1 MTLRTLLQGT
11 RLGDVLPW
19 GGVALLGAMQARG
32 GWQGLDLATAVA
44 GVLTVLGLA
53 LFAFLFND
61 LCDRNENRRENRP
74 DRSLASGA
82 FPLWLGIGL
91 AGSGAALALTGPLVL
106 GNSFVMTWSL
116 ASLALG
122 AAYSAPWP
130 RLKCRAGLASLTHVI
145 QGTLAFALPAWL
157 ARGQLDPAAAVAGVW
172 FGLVFAAGHLHHEVL
187 DLAADQAAGTRTLA
201 VRRGGRTALWLGFAL
216 FASAAIWSSWLAL
229 AGRTASWWGWTQ
241 LGMFLA
247 YAMGFAYFTRGRP
260 DPAGVRRLRQLYR
273 ISYLAGGALLLAAS
287 WHGGAG

>member
-1 MTLRTLLQGT
+1 MTLRTLWHGT

-19 GGVALLGAMQARG
+19 SGVALLGAMHTRG

-44 GVLTVLGLA
+44 GVLTALGLA

-91 AGSGAALALTGPLVL
+91 AGSGAAFALTGPLL
-106 GNSFVMTWSL
+106 SLNFPVMAWSL

-130 RLKCRAGLASLTHVI
+130 RLKCRAGLASLTHIV

-157 ARGQLDPAAAVAGVW
+157 AREELDPADAAVGVW
-172 FGLVFAAGHLHHEVL
+172 FGLVFAAGHMHHEVL
-187 DLAADQAAGTRTLA
+187 DLAADQAAGNRTLA
-201 VRRGGRTALWLGFAL
+201 VRRGARAALWLGFSL
-216 FASAAIWSSWLAL
+216 FASAAGWSSWLAL
-229 AGRTASWWGWTQ
+229 AGRTTSWWGWAQ

-247 YAMGFAYFTRGRP
+247 YAIGFAHFTRGRP
-260 DPAGVRRLRQLYR
+260 DPAGVRRLRLLYR
-273 ISYLAGGALLLAAS
+273 VTYLLGGALLLAAS